1 MLYCDDFWHIDAHD
15 YMRISYR
22 LPVWQ
27 SL

>member
-1 MLYCDDFWHIDAHD
+1 MPFYDDFGILMHK
-15 YMRISYR
+15 RISYR

>member
-1 MLYCDDFWHIDAHD
+1 MH
-15 YMRISYR
+15 MRISYR

>member
-1 MLYCDDFWHIDAHD
+1 MH
-15 YMRISYR
+15 MRISHH